1 MGSIWVMLVVE
12 LIVHIISVTIIGVT
26 IIGVTIIGVTIIGVT
41 IISVTI
47 ISVTIIGVTNTLVTI
62 QESINV
68 ESTNPKSCTCVW
80 TQLGGDT
87 SYEQKE
93 RKRRM
98 FKNHFLFFRPFF
110 PIMILFFH

>member
-1 MGSIWVMLVVE
+1 MGLIWVMLVVE
-12 LIVHIISVTIIGVT
+12 LIVHIISVTIT
-26 IIGVTIIGVTIIGVT
+26 
-41 IISVTI
+41 
-47 ISVTIIGVTNTLVTI
+47 SVTIIGVTNTLVTI

-98 FKNHFLFFRPFF
+98 FKNHFLFFSSFF
-110 PIMILFFH
+110 SNFDFIFSLNSRQS

>member
-12 LIVHIISVTIIGVT
+12 LIVHIIS
-26 IIGVTIIGVTIIGVT
+26 
-41 IISVTI
+41 
-47 ISVTIIGVTNTLVTI
+47 VTNTLVTI

-68 ESTNPKSCTCVW
+68 ESTNPKSCTSVW

-110 PIMILFFH
+110 QL

>member
-12 LIVHIISVTIIGVT
+12 LIVHIISVTIIG
-26 IIGVTIIGVTIIGVT
+26 
-41 IISVTI
+41 VTI

-80 TQLGGDT
+80 SRLGGDT

-93 RKRRM
+93 RRRRM
-98 FKNHFLFFRPFF
+98 FKNHFLFFSSVFSNYDFIFSLNSRQS
-110 PIMILFFH
+110 

>member
-26 IIGVTIIGVTIIGVT
+26 II
-41 IISVTI
+41 SVTI
-47 ISVTIIGVTNTLVTI
+47 ISVTNTLVTI

-98 FKNHFLFFRPFF
+98 FKNHFLFFSSFF
-110 PIMILFFH
+110 SNYDFIFSLNSRQS

>member
-12 LIVHIISVTIIGVT
+12 LIVH
-26 IIGVTIIGVTIIGVT
+26 
-41 IISVTI
+41 I

-110 PIMILFFH
+110 PIMILFFFHGILANLKGKFSSLDQYLTN

>member
-12 LIVHIISVTIIGVT
+12 LIVH
-26 IIGVTIIGVTIIGVT
+26 

-68 ESTNPKSCTCVW
+68 ESTNPKSCTSVW

-110 PIMILFFH
+110 PIMILFFFSLNSRQS

>member
-12 LIVHIISVTIIGVT
+12 LIVH
-26 IIGVTIIGVTIIGVT
+26 
-41 IISVTI
+41 I

-110 PIMILFFH
+110 QL

>member
-41 IISVTI
+41 
-47 ISVTIIGVTNTLVTI
+47 NTLVTI

-80 TQLGGDT
+80 TRLGGDT

-110 PIMILFFH
+110 PIMIIFFH

>member
-26 IIGVTIIGVTIIGVT
+26 IIG
-41 IISVTI
+41 VTI

-80 TQLGGDT
+80 TRLGGDT

-93 RKRRM
+93 RRRRM
-98 FKNHFLFFRPFF
+98 FKNHFLFFSSVFF
-110 PIMILFFH
+110 QL

>member
-12 LIVHIISVTIIGVT
+12 LIVH
-26 IIGVTIIGVTIIGVT
+26 
-41 IISVTI
+41 I

-80 TQLGGDT
+80 TRLGGDT

-110 PIMILFFH
+110 PIMILFFFMEFSPILKESFLP